1 MTDIFNIPNSANTV
15 SVSIIDST
23 TMIKGVPPQAF
34 MKPQYP
40 GHDSL
45 ILPSYSFL
53 IHNERL
59 DRTIVY
65 DLAVRKDW
73 ETSSPPALQQQL
85 KLANIS
91 VQKDIR
97 DILEEGGVNLES
109 IEAVVWSHWHFD
121 HIGDP
126 SRFEKN
132 TKLIVGPGFKQ
143 NLLPCYPTNK
153 NSTINEKDL
162 MGRELYELEFSD
174 TGPKVGRFPAFD
186 YFGDGSFY
194 FLDTPGHAVG
204 HIAGFAR
211 VSSNPDSFIL
221 MGGDACHHGGEL
233 RPSPQLPLPDY
244 IVPNPLLLGRTPA
257 PPCPGAI
264 FEALLTHEGR
274 DKPFYCPAGPIHHDQ
289 EETRRTIE
297 KFQEADRRD
306 DIFVV
311 LAHDEVLL
319 DIVDFFPNTAND
331 FLNKGWVQKS
341 RWLFLRDL
349 ARPAGYAGEVIIP
362 QR

>member
-1 MTDIFNIPNSANTV
+1 MTDIFNIPNSANSV

-53 IHNERL
+53 IHNKRL
-59 DRTIVY
+59 DRTIIY

-97 DILEEGGVNLES
+97 DILEEGVIS
-109 IEAVVWSHWHFD
+109 SFD
-121 HIGDP
+121 HIRNP

-143 NLLPCYPTNK
+143 NLLPCYPTIR

-162 MGRELYELEFSD
+162 MGRDLYELEFSD

-186 YFGDGSFY
+186 YFGDGCFY
-194 FLDTPGHAVG
+194 SLDTPGHAVG
-204 HIAGFAR
+204 HISGFAR
-211 VSSNPDSFIL
+211 
-221 MGGDACHHGGEL
+221 L
-233 RPSPQLPLPDY
+233 RPSPQLPLPDC

-264 FEALLTHEGR
+264 FEALLADKGR

-289 EETRRTIE
+289 EETRRTIV
-297 KFQEADRRD
+297 KFQEAGGRD

-319 DIVDFFPNTAND
+319 DVVDFFPNTAND

-349 ARPAGYAGEVIIP
+349 ARPAGYAGGSSFRRGKGRADEMGCVLCRQLI
-362 QR
+362 